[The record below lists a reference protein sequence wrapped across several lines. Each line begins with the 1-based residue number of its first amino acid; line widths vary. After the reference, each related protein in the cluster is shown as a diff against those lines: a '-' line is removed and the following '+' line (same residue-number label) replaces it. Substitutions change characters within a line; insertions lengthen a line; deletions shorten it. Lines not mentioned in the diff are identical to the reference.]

1 MLLEIGGQEK
11 MKKKKVRR
19 DLFHFE
25 RCLGCKELNR
35 PEDLNDDNKCLK
47 CQTRQTLLGGDD
59 EINN

>member
-1 MLLEIGGQEK
+1 

-35 PEDLNDDNKCLK
+35 PEDLDDNNKCLK